1 MINKILHITFLL
13 IGLNTFSQVELA
25 VQKGHSADIIQLEFS
40 KSSRYLASLASNNEI
55 IIWEVGIEKAL
66 TSFKIGEI
74 EIIEGLKFTEDEKK
88 LKVKTYRTT
97 FFYDINTSKL
107 SEQYLPADTLYRQR
121 DYYFDVKANTE
132 LSIVKGAIQ
141 KKKIGKRFRLYKVS
155 VNYLEAPF
163 TAFDVSIDNNLMI
176 GVAEDERIYIC
187 NYLLGVKYWVL
198 KGHNSAIN
206 DIRFTNDGKYF
217 ATAGRDRS
225 IIIWDAKTFKK
236 KTRFVSHIY
245 QKKTVTFSPDG
256 SRIYI
261 GDELGYIYEIGLN
274 SAFPYINVTQDNFHS
289 INKIQPFDGGYYLAS
304 SNNHVYYKKSLFDK
318 KPQHK
323 YAFRD
328 HQILKSKDLFLQE
341 AFKVYQPPF
350 GEPSIMDISPDS
362 NLIVYSGKAD
372 IPTIAVA
379 KIGKK
384 HIQNLYHPYD
394 NRQWTDVE
402 FVSNNEII
410 AIHDSS
416 NVLYGWKI
424 DKHKTY
430 LKTDTLPFIIK
441 NFKYIGGDD
450 IWINSRFYGQFVYN
464 IKSRKLDKKLP
475 LTVENVF
482 KHNNYMVLATASN
495 SIVFYD
501 LIKDKKYHFFM
512 GHSGIVTDVSFHPN
526 QDLFVSSSDD
536 GSVKLW
542 SFKRKKLLVTIFP
555 FRNKE
560 FIFITSENDY
570 LITKG
575 GMEEIGFK
583 YKGQYFYPEQFDL
596 KYNRPDK
603 VLKLLGY
610 SDSSLIEA
618 YHKAYLKRLKKMN
631 FTEDQLSSDF
641 HLPEVEIANMLS
653 IPDETNQNYLDLSL
667 NLTDSKYKLDRI
679 NVWVN
684 DVAIYGIN
692 GVSLRQ
698 ENEQNIQKQ
707 LKVNLANGQNK
718 IQVSV
723 LNQTGA
729 ESYKKVVEINST
741 APKELP
747 NLYTV
752 TIGVSKHKDP
762 KYNLDYAHKDA
773 IDVASAFQKNAY
785 FNSVKNL
792 TLTDEEVT
800 LENLVKVKEFVN
812 KASINDVVLIF
823 VAGHGV
829 LDDNFDYYFAS
840 YDMDFKNPSERGIPY
855 EKIEQFLDGIK
866 ALKKLLLIDT
876 CHSGELDK
884 DEIEENTDEQESEQG
899 DIIFR
904 SAGVA
909 VQFKD
914 NPLGLK
920 STNEL
925 MKSLFTDLRKGTGA
939 TVISSSGGV
948 ELSLES
954 GAYKNGLF
962 TYCLLKGLL
971 DKEADLNKDKQISVS
986 ELQKYVST
994 EVNLLSNG
1002 TQTPTSRIQNNEM
1015 DYRVW

>member
-1 MINKILHITFLL
+1 MIKQLYILFVL
-13 IGLNTFSQVELA
+13 IGLNSFSQVELA
-25 VQKGHSADIIQLEFS
+25 VQKGHSDDIVQLEFS
-40 KSSRYLASLASNNEI
+40 NNSRYLASLAANNEI

-66 TSFKIGEI
+66 SSFKIGEI
-74 EIIEGLKFTEDEKK
+74 EIIEGLKFTDDEQK
-88 LKVKTYRTT
+88 LKIKTFRTT
-97 FFYDINTSKL
+97 YFYDIIKSKL
-107 SEQYLPADTLYRQR
+107 TEQVLPADTLYRKK
-121 DYYFDVKANTE
+121 DYFFDSKTNSKLE
-132 LSIVKGAIQ
+132 IVKGAIL
-141 KKKIGKRFRLYKVS
+141 KKKINKKFRLYKIS

-163 TAFDVSIDNNLMI
+163 TAFDVATDKNLLI

-206 DIRFTNDGKYF
+206 DIRFTKDGKYF

-225 IIIWDAKTFKK
+225 IIIWDAKTFKI
-236 KTRFVSHIY
+236 KTRFLSHIY

-256 SRIYI
+256 GKIFI

-274 SAFPYINVTQDNFHS
+274 TAFPYINVTQNNFHS
-289 INKIQPFDGGYYLAS
+289 INKIKPFDGGYYIVSAD
-304 SNNHVYYKKSLFDK
+304 NHVYYKNNIFDK

-328 HQILKSKDLFLQE
+328 HTLLKSKDLLLE
-341 AFKVYQPPF
+341 KAFKVYQPPF
-350 GEPSIMDISPDS
+350 GETALFDISPDT
-362 NLIVYSGKAD
+362 NLIVYSGRSD

-379 KIGKK
+379 KVGKIK
-384 HIQNLYHPYD
+384 INHLYHPYD

-441 NFKYIGGDD
+441 NFKHINGDE
-450 IWINSRFYGQFVYN
+450 IWINSRFYGQFIYN
-464 IKSRKLDKKLP
+464 IRSRKLNNVLKI
-475 LTVENVF
+475 TVENVF
-482 KHNNYMVLATASN
+482 KHNQYIVLATASN

-501 LIKDKKYHFFM
+501 LVKKEKYHFFM
-512 GHSGIVTDVSFHPN
+512 GHSGVVTDINFHPN
-526 QDLFVSSSDD
+526 NDLFISSSDD
-536 GSVKLW
+536 GAVKMW
-542 SFKRKKLLVTIFP
+542 SFKQKKLLVTIFP
-555 FRNKE
+555 FKNKE
-560 FIFITSENDY
+560 FIFITSEKDY

-583 YKGQYFYPEQFDL
+583 YNGQYFYPEQFDL

-610 SDSSLIEA
+610 SDSLLIEA

-641 HLPEVEIANMLS
+641 HLPVVEISNFMS
-653 IPDETNQNYLDLSL
+653 IPSQTDKKYIDLNL

-679 NVWVN
+679 NIWVN
-684 DVAIYGIN
+684 DVAIYGVN
-692 GVSLRQ
+692 GISLRQ
-698 ENEQNIQKQ
+698 IDKKSIQKQ
-707 LKVNLANGQNK
+707 LKVNLAQGDNK

-729 ESYKKVVEINST
+729 ESYKKIIEINST
-741 APKELP
+741 VATERP
-747 NLYTV
+747 NLFTV
-752 TIGVSKHKDP
+752 TIGVSKHKDT

-773 IDVASAFQKNAY
+773 IDIASAFQENTY
-785 FNSVKNL
+785 FKSVQNL
-792 TLTDEEVT
+792 TLTDEDVT
-800 LENLVKVKEFVN
+800 LENLAKVKTFVN
-812 KASINDVVLIF
+812 KANINDVVLIF

-829 LDDNFDYYFAS
+829 LDDNFNYYFAS

-855 EKIEQFLDGIK
+855 ETIEQFLDGIR
-866 ALKKLLLIDT
+866 ALKKMLLIDT

-884 DEIEENTDEQESEQG
+884 DEIEENTNEKETEQG

-904 SAGVA
+904 SAGIA
-909 VQFKD
+909 VKAKD

-925 MKSLFTDLRKGTGA
+925 MKSLFTDFRKGTGA

-954 GAYKNGLF
+954 GEFKNGLF

-971 DKEADLNKDKQISVS
+971 KKEADLNKDKQISVS
-986 ELQKYVST
+986 ELQKYVSS

-1002 TQTPTSRIQNNEM
+1002 TQTPTSRIQNNEL